1 MRRCQPVSQGSP
13 SRNHPKWSPHPAGL
27 REIPTSRRFF
37 ASGGRWQGAP
47 LPVSTA
53 GASTPQRSSSAMRR
67 ARQHAILAGGRAW
80 PASGRHRGLSC
91 SNFRA
96 EGTRHQRAGE
106 GFHQCKLCP
115 PGTPCPPP
123 THEHT
128 HTHTQPSS
136 ELTASLNP
144 VAAPPS
150 ERERGNRS
158 FPPPSLSLSLSHTH
172 THMHTHTGAPG
183 PLKEILKPPRAK
195 DSPRAT
201 DKCNGSSTV
210 SQWVTGE
217 PRNLHFSAQGPGLSD
232 PSRGLAAR
240 TRARLCSHLGS

>member
-1 MRRCQPVSQGSP
+1 MPGGPQRDPGLEALLGLGRPVAGSTLTCEHRRGQHPTEEQQCHAQGQTA
-13 SRNHPKWSPHPAGL
+13 RHP
-27 REIPTSRRFF
+27 
-37 ASGGRWQGAP
+37 GR
-47 LPVSTA
+47 
-53 GASTPQRSSSAMRR
+53 GASAASE
-67 ARQHAILAGGRAW
+67 RQA
-80 PASGRHRGLSC
+80 RGLSC

-144 VAAPPS
+144 GAAPPS

-158 FPPPSLSLSLSHTH
+158 FPLSSFSLSVSLSHTH
-172 THMHTHTGAPG
+172 TYAHTHGCTWAT
-183 PLKEILKPPRAK
+183 ER
-195 DSPRAT
+195 DSQT
-201 DKCNGSSTV
+201 STCKRL
-210 SQWVTGE
+210 T
-217 PRNLHFSAQGPGLSD
+217 QGD
-232 PSRGLAAR
+232 
-240 TRARLCSHLGS
+240 